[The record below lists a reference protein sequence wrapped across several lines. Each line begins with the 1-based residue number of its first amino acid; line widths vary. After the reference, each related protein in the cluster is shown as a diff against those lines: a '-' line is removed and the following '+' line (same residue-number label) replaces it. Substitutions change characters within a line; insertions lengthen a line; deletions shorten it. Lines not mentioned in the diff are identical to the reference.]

1 MAEEIGDRAQ
11 HLLKVLVES
20 YIRSGQPVGS
30 RALARD
36 SGLDVSA
43 ATVRNAMADLEEL
56 GMVSSPHTSA
66 GRVPTN
72 KGYRMF
78 VDSLL
83 TVKPLSEREIVT
95 LSDQLGVDG
104 SKQELATSVSD
115 YLAGMTEMAGMVMIP
130 RTAKRSS
137 LRHIEFMPLSGHR
150 ILAILVI
157 NEQDVQNT
165 VIKVDR
171 QYTSAELQQAANF
184 LNNELAGHELFDVR
198 HRILRELRETKD
210 GMEQMMHQAISMA
223 EQLFVKPGPEADSD
237 DFVLSG
243 QTRLMGF
250 DELSNIEKLRGLFE
264 AFNEKQQ
271 ILQLLDRCLD
281 GDGVQIFIGE
291 ESGYGVLDE
300 CSMVTSSYQ
309 VDGEVLG
316 ILGVIG
322 PTRMAYERVIPI
334 VDITAKM
341 VSAALAQSK

>member
-11 HLLKVLVES
+11 RLLKVLVES

-30 RALARD
+30 RTLARD
-36 SGLDVSA
+36 SGLDLSA

-66 GRVPTN
+66 GRIPTN
-72 KGYRMF
+72 RGYRMF

-83 TVKPLSEREIVT
+83 TVKPLSEREILT
-95 LSDQLGVDG
+95 MNGQIG
-104 SKQELATSVSD
+104 SEGTGQEFAASVSE
-115 YLAGMTEMAGMVMIP
+115 YLSEMTEMAGMVMIP

-137 LRHIEFMPLSGHR
+137 LRHIEFMPLSDRR

-157 NEQDVQNT
+157 NEKDVQNT

-171 QYTSAELQQAANF
+171 QYSTAELQQAANY
-184 LNNELAGHELFDVR
+184 LNSELVGQELYDVR
-198 HRILRELRETKD
+198 HHILKELRETKD
-210 GMEQMMHQAISMA
+210 GLEQMMQQAITMA
-223 EQLFVKPGPEADSD
+223 EQVFEQPGSKPDRD

-250 DELSNIEKLRGLFE
+250 EELSNIEKLRGLFE
-264 AFNEKQQ
+264 AFNEKQG
-271 ILQLLDRCLD
+271 ILQLLDQCLD
-281 GDGVQIFIGE
+281 GDGVQIFIGD
-291 ESGYGVLDE
+291 ESGYSVLDE

-334 VDITAKM
+334 VDVTAKM

>member
-1 MAEEIGDRAQ
+1 
-11 HLLKVLVES
+11 
-20 YIRSGQPVGS
+20 
-30 RALARD
+30 
-36 SGLDVSA
+36 
-43 ATVRNAMADLEEL
+43 
-56 GMVSSPHTSA
+56 
-66 GRVPTN
+66 
-72 KGYRMF
+72 
-78 VDSLL
+78 
-83 TVKPLSEREIVT
+83 
-95 LSDQLGVDG
+95 
-104 SKQELATSVSD
+104 
-115 YLAGMTEMAGMVMIP
+115 MVMIP

-137 LRHIEFMPLSGHR
+137 LRHIEFMPLSGRR

-157 NEQDVQNT
+157 NEKDVQNT

-198 HRILRELRETKD
+198 HRILKELRETKD

-223 EQLFVKPGPEADSD
+223 EQLFVKPESEADSD

>member
-83 TVKPLSEREIVT
+83 TVKPLSEREIIA

>member
-66 GRVPTN
+66 GRIPTN

-78 VDSLL
+78 VDTLL
-83 TVKPLSEREIVT
+83 TIKPLTDREIIT
-95 LSDQLGVDG
+95 LSGQFGGKG
-104 SKQELATSVSD
+104 SNQEMATSVSD
-115 YLAGMTEMAGMVMIP
+115 YLSGVTEMAGMVMIP

-137 LRHIEFMPLSGHR
+137 LRHIEFMPLSDHR

-157 NEQDVQNT
+157 NEKDVQNT

-171 QYTSAELQQAANF
+171 QYSSAELQQAANF
-184 LNNELAGHELFDVR
+184 LNSELAGRELFDVR
-198 HRILRELRETKD
+198 HRILKELRETKD

-223 EQLFVKPGPEADSD
+223 EQVFDQPGSKPDCD

-250 DELSNIEKLRGLFE
+250 EELSNIEKLRGLFE

-271 ILQLLDRCLD
+271 ILALLDQCLD
-281 GDGVQIFIGE
+281 GDGVQIFIGD

-334 VDITAKM
+334 VDVTAKM